1 MASLDN
7 LEGDAIEGVIAVAL
21 IGLIIVILFIY
32 FKLGSNP
39 WNPILNGLWAAIQ
52 RFLSWLLEELK
63 KLIPSLPD
71 AGTGGGG
78 TVFLGDDSGSN
89 SDFNVITGSVG
100 GSY

>member
-63 KLIPSLPD
+63 KLTD